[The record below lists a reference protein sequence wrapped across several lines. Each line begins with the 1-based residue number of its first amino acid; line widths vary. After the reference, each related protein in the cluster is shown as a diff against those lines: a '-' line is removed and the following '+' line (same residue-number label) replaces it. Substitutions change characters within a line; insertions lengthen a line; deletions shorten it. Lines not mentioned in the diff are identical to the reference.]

1 MVIIVVTIICRRLT
15 FGMPGVIACP
25 GIGLKRRIE
34 ERHTICSLDEFRT
47 SCLSSRTGA
56 RCENLKIIGAN
67 GRRRRLHPVLS
78 KATLSVTFQMENKRK
93 GCINRDLNAV
103 SDMRIIVEQRL
114 VDQTRPARFCR
125 DKKS

>member
-56 RCENLKIIGAN
+56 RCENLKIRGAN
-67 GRRRRLHPVLS
+67 GKRRRLHPVL
-78 KATLSVTFQMENKRK
+78 TFQMENKRK
-93 GCINRDLNAV
+93 GCINRDQNAV
-103 SDMRIIVEQRL
+103 RNMRIIVEQWL

-125 DKKS
+125 DKK